1 MKLIRFHIL
10 CISLVV
16 ICTGCYPVG
25 SLYQL
30 PPPNMP
36 LPFSPGETKLN
47 TYLSSLGY
55 GIPASCAIDSHFVMM
70 VNVNGQNTQYNR
82 WYPAND
88 DPTLTTMLTNFQGD
102 IGGGYYKHWDTMV
115 RFEILGGIGY
125 SNGDYYDVSP
135 SINGEYNST
144 TVASGQFIHLLL
156 QSDVGLV
163 GKHLELA
170 VGLRLSNLVAKTN
183 YNFTYYDPG
192 SSVQQNYFLNETGDA
207 LFLEPY
213 LTFAGG
219 FKNVKFIASVTLSGK
234 IFGPDI
240 NLPSDTQY
248 SGQYRYQYGGQ
259 YPGDGIAG
267 SLYQNFNFSLGLLI
281 NINRKDI
288 TR

>member
-1 MKLIRFHIL
+1 MKIRKSLILYIL
-10 CISLVV
+10 LALF
-16 ICTGCYPVG
+16 CTGCYPVG
-25 SLYQL
+25 NLYQI

-36 LPFSPGETKLN
+36 LPFNPGETKIN

-55 GIPASCAIDSHFVMM
+55 GVQASCAIDSHFVIM
-70 VNVNGQNTQYNR
+70 VNANGQNTQYNR
-82 WYPAND
+82 WYGEND
-88 DPTLTTMLTNFQGD
+88 DPTLSTTMSNFQGD
-102 IGGGYYKHWDTMV
+102 IGGGYYKHLDTMV

-125 SNGDYYDVSP
+125 ANDDYYDVSP

-163 GKHLELA
+163 VKHVELA

-183 YNFTYYDPG
+183 YNFRYYDPG

-213 LTFAGG
+213 LTFAWG
-219 FKNVKFIASVTLSGK
+219 FKNVKLITSVTLSGK

-240 NLPSDTQY
+240 NLPFDTQF
-248 SGQYRYQYGGQ
+248 SGQYKGQYGGQ

-281 NINRKDI
+281 NFNRKDMK
-288 TR
+288 R